1 MPREKGAQGQ
11 VHNMPHWVISSFED
25 YSQKLSKLAVVE
37 VKSWESSEKMLKV
50 DVRDVARERLFHH
63 ILL

>member
-1 MPREKGAQGQ
+1 MRRL
-11 VHNMPHWVISSFED
+11 
-25 YSQKLSKLAVVE
+25 SQKVTKVAVVE
-37 VKSWESSEKMLKV
+37 VKCWERSKKMLKV